1 MPVRNVRAEMGGTV
15 IEIRC
20 SAGAS
25 VGKDDTVIIM
35 EAMKMEMAIV
45 TPVAGRVRELRVAVD
60 DVVDEDQVL
69 AVIEY

>member
-15 IEIRC
+15 IEIGC

-25 VGKDDTVIIM
+25 VSEEDTLLIM
-35 EAMKMEMAIV
+35 EAMKIEMAIV
-45 TPVAGRVRELRVAVD
+45 APVAGRVRDLRVAIG
-60 DVVDEDQVL
+60 DVVQEDQVL